1 MSDKKLQIKKNLQLY
16 RRHGVHHACKFFAIN
31 FLLVISSYSRYNI
44 TVMIISFEASAN
56 IDTTLFGYF
65 SMQYDAEFFSDIKE
79 NLTEISKDDI
89 ISFKLDPEEVK
100 LLHGS
105 YENVRRIISLPEV
118 EKNKFTNVFKRKFDT
133 SVFKKFKNVKLHI
146 DKDYFYF
153 TGRHENKDGTKPV
166 EFQSLNF
173 DVRFLESLEN
183 TYKSMVNQTMNSH
196 VWIYF
201 SKTGVGYELTGT
213 DVISGFD
220 AFVHSDGTYLIEYSY
235 SDLMSDMHFF
245 IYEWDNSQKK
255 RKTVFESYKKELVL
269 MGMAKHMDKIPLP
282 ISQKILSMYV
292 NEDEELELE
301 KNANS

>member
-1 MSDKKLQIKKNLQLY
+1 MS
-16 RRHGVHHACKFFAIN
+16 
-31 FLLVISSYSRYNI
+31 
-44 TVMIISFEASAN
+44 VMIISFEASAN

-65 SMQYDAEFFSDIKE
+65 SMQYDPEFFSDIKE
-79 NLTEISKDDI
+79 NLTEISKKDTL
-89 ISFKLDPEEVK
+89 SFKLDPEEVK
-100 LLHGS
+100 LLQGS
-105 YENVRRIISLPEV
+105 YENVRRIISLPQV
-118 EKNKFTNVFKRKFDT
+118 EKNKFTDVFKRNFDT

-146 DKDYFYF
+146 DRDYFYF
-153 TGRHENKDGTKPV
+153 TGHHENKDGTKPV

-173 DVRFLESLEN
+173 DVRFIESLEN
-183 TYKSMVNQTMNSH
+183 NFKNVVNQTMNSH

-201 SKTGVGYELTGT
+201 SKTGVGYEMAGT
-213 DVISGFD
+213 DIISGID
-220 AFVHSDGTYLIEYSY
+220 AFINVDGTYLIEYSY

-269 MGMAKHMDKIPLP
+269 MGMVKHMDKIPLP

-292 NEDEELELE
+292 NDDEELELE